1 MEVGNLFTTFF
12 IVLGPFSIAA
22 GIMLIFMIFVMLA
35 AERKPEMGMARAV
48 GAQRSSLV
56 QAFLSD
62 GMAYT
67 VIAGGV
73 GALVGVAA
81 AVGLV
86 AGFLRIAGGFDFLYA
101 HVTLRSLV
109 ISYCLGVV
117 VTFLTVVFSALQ
129 VSSVN
134 IVAAIRGNDDDGSSS
149 PSAPRC
155 SRSAPRWSL
164 RGCGRPRG

>member
-1 MEVGNLFTTFF
+1 
-12 IVLGPFSIAA
+12 
-22 GIMLIFMIFVMLA
+22 
-35 AERKPEMGMARAV
+35 MAWPT
-48 GAQRSSLV
+48 RSSP
-56 QAFLSD
+56 AASALSL
-62 GMAYT
+62 ASPR
-67 VIAGGV
+67 
-73 GALVGVAA
+73 

-86 AGFLRIAGGFDFLYA
+86 AGFLRIAGGFDFLHA
-101 HVTLRSLV
+101 LVTLRSLV